1 MNGTLILGIVE
12 ILIIIW
18 YILAKKNPQKYA
30 PFLKAPYGKKRGLI
44 FLVAFIICGFI
55 GMAINPQP
63 ASPASQQTQQTQQST
78 EMASK
83 PKEQTS
89 SKEFDAYKKFVS
101 IPMGSDYDTVKNTLG
116 VNGQLKHENEIAGI
130 KSQAYEFKIGSAIA
144 MMTFQ
149 TGRLTS
155 KAMDS
160 LSFYK
165 QKGEKIT
172 MAEFNQIQIGMSY
185 EQVKEIFKRD
195 GLLKSE
201 TNIMGTG
208 SRLIS
213 WINSDGSNAI
223 ITFGPNGVDSKTQTN
238 LK

>member
-44 FLVAFIICGFI
+44 FLVAFII

-149 TGRLTS
+149 KGRLTS

>member
-1 MNGTLILGIVE
+1 
-12 ILIIIW
+12 
-18 YILAKKNPQKYA
+18 
-30 PFLKAPYGKKRGLI
+30 
-44 FLVAFIICGFI
+44 
-55 GMAINPQP
+55 
-63 ASPASQQTQQTQQST
+63 
-78 EMASK
+78 
-83 PKEQTS
+83 
-89 SKEFDAYKKFVS
+89 
-101 IPMGSDYDTVKNTLG
+101 
-116 VNGQLKHENEIAGI
+116 
-130 KSQAYEFKIGSAIA
+130 
-144 MMTFQ
+144 
-149 TGRLTS
+149 
-155 KAMDS
+155 
-160 LSFYK
+160 K

-172 MAEFNQIQIGMSY
+172 MPEFNQIQIGMSY